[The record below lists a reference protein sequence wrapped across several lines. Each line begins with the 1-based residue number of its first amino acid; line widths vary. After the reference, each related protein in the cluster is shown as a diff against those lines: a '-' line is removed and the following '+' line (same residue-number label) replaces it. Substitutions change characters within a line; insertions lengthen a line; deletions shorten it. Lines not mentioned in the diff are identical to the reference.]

1 MKSISGSICRPAGA
15 VCLALTLAATLAP
28 GAPAPAAEKPV
39 FRHPLDDAPID
50 VTPTRPGDQK
60 SDAVKNFLE
69 TGENPLRGDVDALAQ
84 GKKLYTVWCQSCHL
98 PTGKGGMGASLIGDE
113 FRYPRVGT
121 EVGMFEVIF
130 AGATGAMQPFGKRM
144 SHEDILRV
152 MAYVRSLKG

>member
-15 VCLALTLAATLAP
+15 IRVVFALSAMLMSGLLAR
-28 GAPAPAAEKPV
+28 AAEKPV

-50 VTPTRPGDQK
+50 VAPTRPGDQK
-60 SDAVKNFLE
+60 SEAVKTFLE
-69 TGENPLRGDVDALAQ
+69 TGENPFRGDADALAQ

-130 AGATGAMQPFGKRM
+130 GGATGAMQPFAKRM